1 METDEILSAMK
12 IFLNILFIT
21 YAFAGLSKRCVQK
34 LGEYENE
41 RLIRCGIGLPI
52 RYTKNNLRRSLHQ
65 FTELINN
72 WKIFE
77 KILPIR

>member
-1 METDEILSAMK
+1 MK

-65 FTELINN
+65 FTELIND
-72 WKIFE
+72 WKTFE
-77 KILPIR
+77 KILTIR